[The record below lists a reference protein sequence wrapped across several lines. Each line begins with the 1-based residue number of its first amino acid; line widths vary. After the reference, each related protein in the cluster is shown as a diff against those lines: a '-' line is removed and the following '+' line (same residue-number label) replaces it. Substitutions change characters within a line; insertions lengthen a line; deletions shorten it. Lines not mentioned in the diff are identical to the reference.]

1 MVQDRQAL
9 LDRGYALGKTYYCHE
24 CRNTQDPDAF
34 NRATFLTGGNGY
46 ANACIGCAHFDAL
59 KNQSF
64 LSKTSELVEWQRYGL
79 ASAMYAYDNFLQ
91 FSNPCEG
98 MVAFLKACAP
108 IAYTD
113 YGKAISHYGGLRIA
127 PWQAIE
133 YAGCASSTLD
143 VEELNSWHGIEHT
156 MQVAACATSATMTLA
171 IPSMLI
177 HEVDLHT

>member
-143 VEELNSWHGIEHT
+143 VG
-156 MQVAACATSATMTLA
+156 
-171 IPSMLI
+171 
-177 HEVDLHT
+177 